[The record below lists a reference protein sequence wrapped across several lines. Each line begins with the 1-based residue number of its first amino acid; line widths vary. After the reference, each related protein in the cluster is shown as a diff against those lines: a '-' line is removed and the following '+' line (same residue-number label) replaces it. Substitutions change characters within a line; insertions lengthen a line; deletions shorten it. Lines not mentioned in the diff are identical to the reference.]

1 MSEDKEFKRLEN
13 FSDVINRLYTSDRS
27 SVPFYDNRAD
37 YNTNSKSYYDYLGK
51 LKKLFEILADRIW
64 YYDEELA
71 KRFEEWDA
79 LIEKFPEDVE
89 RLLKEWLTNGEMDR
103 IVNEAFG
110 LINDIYVNVT
120 LYKAVDD
127 GVTDNTPMIKK
138 AEENGHLLYFPK
150 KLGKGYLISEFPNK
164 KALGHGSFLR
174 YVNPNYDSVDDCG
187 CGQYYDIYLDDK
199 ALDVNSFWQT
209 YIQLN
214 NTDLGINAAKKL
226 DKDSYGNVAI
236 GNNAMRDSEK
246 AVTKN
251 IAIGHNAIN
260 KMTEGYQNTA
270 VGTDVMRDS
279 VKSER
284 NTVIGG
290 NAGIS
295 IGDTVVAGNSHMFR
309 EEVDTTYLD
318 ELWADWRQYAGGVTT
333 PKFVAK
339 NRADARGNTAV
350 GRNSMG
356 WTVTPEFCVA
366 VGYNALEKGLNAKN
380 TTSIGINS
388 LYNTIK
394 VNDTTAVGGYTQS
407 NTSSTNKDTVLGT
420 SAMRDLPHSTNSVA
434 IGFQSLIG
442 SNMERD
448 NPTVDRTV
456 AVGRFTLANATGSI
470 SRNTAIGDSALRY
483 NKGEDN
489 TAVGE
494 QALRNNNGQYN
505 TGIGKNAG
513 GFMTNCS
520 NATALGYNA
529 LNTDDINGFTNI
541 TGVGQNTTVTGSNQL
556 MLGNSETTPY
566 AWNALQLRSDRRD
579 KKDIKPINFGLDF
592 ITKLNPV
599 LFKWDVRGGN
609 KGERNHSGL
618 IAQEL
623 KETMDNMGIDFGVYQ
638 DHKVNGGHDV
648 LTVGYEEL
656 IAPLIKS
663 VQELTQKVEEQQKEI
678 DELKQQLK

>member
-1 MSEDKEFKRLEN
+1 MSENKEREPFRKLDN
-13 FSDVINRLYTSDRS
+13 FGEFINSIYEINRSN
-27 SVPFYDNRAD
+27 VPFYTNLAD
-37 YNTNSKSYYDYLGK
+37 YNTNSTSYYDDLGRK
-51 LKKLFEILADRIW
+51 AKLFEILAHRIW
-64 YYDEELA
+64 EYDEELA
-71 KRFEEWDA
+71 KRFEEWDEN
-79 LIEKFPEDVE
+79 LEQFPEEVE
-89 RLLKEWLTNGEMDR
+89 KLLKEWLTNGEMDR

-120 LYKAVDD
+120 LYNAVDD
-127 GVTDNTPMIKK
+127 GITDNTPMIKE

-150 KLGKGYLISEFPNK
+150 KIGNGYVISELPNK
-164 KALGHGSFLR
+164 KALGQGAFLR
-174 YVNPNYDSVDDCG
+174 FENPEYKLVEDCG
-187 CGQYYDIYLDDK
+187 CGKYYDIYLDDK

-214 NTDLGINAAKKL
+214 NTDLGVNAAKKL

-236 GNNAMRDSEK
+236 GNNAMRDSEEN
-246 AVTKN
+246 VTKN

-295 IGDTVVAGNSHMFR
+295 MGDTVVTENSYMFR
-309 EEVDTTYLD
+309 QEIDTTHLD
-318 ELWADWRQYAGGVTT
+318 ELWPDWRQYAGGVTA
-333 PKFVAK
+333 PKFIAK

-366 VGYNALEKGLNAKN
+366 MGYNALEKGLNAKN

-388 LYNTIK
+388 LYNTIR

-420 SAMRDLPHSTNSVA
+420 SAMRDLPHSANSVA

-442 SNMERD
+442 SNMKRD

-470 SRNTAIGDSALRY
+470 NRNTAIGDSALRY

-494 QALRNNNGQYN
+494 QALRNNNGDYN
-505 TGIGKNAG
+505 TAIGKNAG
-513 GFMTNCS
+513 GFMENSS
-520 NATALGYNA
+520 NATAIGYNS
-529 LNTDDINGFTNI
+529 LNTTDVSGFTNI
-541 TGVGQNTTVTGSNQL
+541 TGVGQNSTVTGSNQL

-566 AWNALQLRSDRRD
+566 AWNALQLRSDKRD
-579 KKDIKPINFGLDF
+579 KSDIKPISFGLDF
-592 ITKLNPV
+592 INRLNPV
-599 LFKWDVRGGN
+599 LYKWDIRNGN
-609 KGERNHSGL
+609 KGKRNHSGL

-623 KETMDNMGIDFGVYQ
+623 KEVMEDMGIDFGVYQ
-638 DHKVNGGHDV
+638 DHKVNGGSDV

-663 VQELTQKVEEQQKEI
+663 VQDLSKEVEELKKE
-678 DELKQQLK
+678 LGK